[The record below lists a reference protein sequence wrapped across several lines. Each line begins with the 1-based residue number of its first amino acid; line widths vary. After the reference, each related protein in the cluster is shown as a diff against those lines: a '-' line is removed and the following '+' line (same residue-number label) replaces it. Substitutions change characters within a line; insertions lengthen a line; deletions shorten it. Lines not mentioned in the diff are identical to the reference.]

1 MPCYYDNKRFIKIQS
16 VEVFHVMFLSFAV
29 TFFNKMNS
37 HNRTEA
43 EVKFSSQTIFW
54 RR

>member
-16 VEVFHVMFLSFAV
+16 VEVFHVISFICANS
-29 TFFNKMNS
+29 FNKMNS

-43 EVKFSSQTIFW
+43 EVKFSSQTTFW